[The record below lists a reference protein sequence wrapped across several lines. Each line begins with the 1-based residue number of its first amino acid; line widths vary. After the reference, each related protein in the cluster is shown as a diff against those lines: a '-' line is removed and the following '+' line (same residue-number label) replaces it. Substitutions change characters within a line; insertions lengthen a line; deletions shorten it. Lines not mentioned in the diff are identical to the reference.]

1 MMNNK
6 ILIIAP
12 HPDDEILGCGGLI
25 SKYAREGRV
34 VYVLVI
40 TRGTPKL
47 YSDDR
52 IVNVRRE
59 ALDAHKLLGVKETV
73 FLDFHAPE
81 LDQTSQA
88 EISMEISKV
97 IKRFAIDTL
106 FIPHRGDI
114 HSDHRIVYNAALVAG
129 RPVNDSNVKN
139 IYAYETLSET
149 EWAAPFGD
157 DAFIPTHFVNVENT
171 FHKKLEAMACFKSQ
185 LKPFPNSRS
194 LETIEALAKFRG
206 ATVGYNRAEA
216 FMTVRTIQN

>member
-1 MMNNK
+1 MKNK

-12 HPDDEILGCGGLI
+12 HPDDEILGCGGLV
-25 SKYAREGRV
+25 SKYSGEGRK
-34 VYVLVI
+34 VYVLVV

-47 YSDDR
+47 YSEER

-59 ALDAHKLLGVKETV
+59 ALQAHTLLGVTETV

-81 LDQTSQA
+81 LDITSQA
-88 EISMEISKV
+88 EIAGSISS
-97 IKRFAIDTL
+97 IIQRFAVDTI

-114 HSDHRIVYNAALVAG
+114 HSDHRVVYNASIVAG
-129 RPVNDSNVKN
+129 RPVAGSTVKN

-157 DAFIPTHFVNVENT
+157 DAFIPTHFVDVTESFEN
-171 FHKKLEAMACFKSQ
+171 KLKAMTCFKSQ

-194 LETIEALAKFRG
+194 LEAIEALAKFRG
-206 ATVGYNRAEA
+206 ATVGVKRAEA
-216 FMTVRTIQN
+216 FMTVRTVER

>member
-1 MMNNK
+1 MKNK

-12 HPDDEILGCGGLI
+12 HPDDEILGCGGLV
-25 SKYAREGRV
+25 SKYSGEGRK
-34 VYVLVI
+34 VYVLVV

-47 YSDDR
+47 YSEER

-59 ALDAHKLLGVKETV
+59 ALQAHTLLGVTETV

-81 LDQTSQA
+81 LDITSQA
-88 EISMEISKV
+88 EIAGSISS
-97 IKRFAIDTL
+97 IIQRFAVDTI

-114 HSDHRIVYNAALVAG
+114 HSDHRVVYNASIVAG
-129 RPVNDSNVKN
+129 RPVAGSTVKN

-157 DAFIPTHFVNVENT
+157 DAFIPTHFVDVTGSFEN
-171 FHKKLEAMACFKSQ
+171 KLKAMACFKSQ

-194 LETIEALAKFRG
+194 LEAIEALAKFRG
-206 ATVGYNRAEA
+206 ATVGVKRAEA
-216 FMTVRTIQN
+216 FMTVRTVER